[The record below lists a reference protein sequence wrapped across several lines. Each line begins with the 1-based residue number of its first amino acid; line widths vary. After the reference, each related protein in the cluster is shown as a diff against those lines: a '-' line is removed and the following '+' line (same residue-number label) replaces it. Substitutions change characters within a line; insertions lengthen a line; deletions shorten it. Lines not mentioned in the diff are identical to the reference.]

1 MNKTARSQ
9 SEAQNMTKEQAEN
22 KIEEHRKLIDELDK
36 NLLELLNK
44 RSEQSLIIRKLKPIA
59 QAKLFDPAR
68 EQRIFDKLD
77 AQNKGPMSNANVH
90 EIYETLLKVM
100 KEVQA

>member
-1 MNKTARSQ
+1 MMNETAKQ
-9 SEAQNMTKEQAEN
+9 NGAQNMTKEQAKE
-22 KIEEHRKLIDELDK
+22 KIEEHRKIIDELDEK
-36 NLLELLNK
+36 LLELLNK

-59 QAKLFDPAR
+59 QTELFDPAR

-77 AQNKGPMSNANVH
+77 DQNKGPMSNADVH